1 MRKILAGL
9 ILTWTAVAT
18 AAGASPDRW
27 VEARSTHFIVMT
39 NASERS
45 ARHLASQ
52 FERMHAV
59 FHALLPT
66 EGDDADPPIVVL
78 ALKDRKDMQA
88 LEPESYLGKSQID
101 LSGFFLRGPEK
112 NYILVRLDAQQ
123 EHAFANVYH
132 EYTHYMLR
140 KADGWL
146 PLWLNEGLAQFYE
159 NTDIDE
165 KYAWLGQANAEA
177 LHCLRVNELLPIA
190 TLLAIDSKSPYYHDE
205 QKGSIFYA
213 ESWALT
219 HYLIVI
225 DRTTGSHHVHDYAQ
239 ALAQGEDAVTA
250 AQHAFG
256 DLDKLQEALS
266 MYVQRRNFL
275 YFMMPAELSVKD
287 AAFDVQAVPTPGADA
302 VRADVL
308 LYTGRTIEAKMLL
321 DEVLRDDPKSAL
333 AHEGMGLLRYRGGD
347 IAGAKQWFGEAVGL
361 DEGNY
366 LAHYYYAAAMLHGG
380 SGGEDEAI
388 ESNLRKSI
396 DLNSEFAPGR
406 DKLAMFYAMRHRRLD
421 EARTLSLRAVELDP
435 SQLNYRIDC
444 AYVLTEQRQFAE
456 AIGVLQT
463 ALRLARTP
471 REVEAVQAPLA
482 RLEKYQTALAGSLG
496 LVHGEEAL
504 GR

>member
-1 MRKILAGL
+1 L
-9 ILTWTAVAT
+9 
-18 AAGASPDRW
+18 
-27 VEARSTHFIVMT
+27 EARSTHFIVMT

-66 EGDDADPPIVVL
+66 EGDAADPPIVVL

-88 LEPESYLGKSQID
+88 LEPEAYLGKSQID
-101 LSGFFLRGPEK
+101 LAGFFLRGPEK
-112 NYILVRLDAQQ
+112 NYILVRLDAPQ

-159 NTDIDE
+159 NTDIDD
-165 KYAWLGQANAEA
+165 KTAWLGQSNAEA
-177 LHCLRVNELLPIA
+177 LHCLRINDLLPIA

-219 HYLIVI
+219 HYLIVL
-225 DRTTGSHHVHDYAQ
+225 DRTTESHHVHDYAQ
-239 ALAQGEDAVTA
+239 AVAQGEDAVTA
-250 AQHAFG
+250 ARQSFG

-266 MYVQRRNFL
+266 AYVQRRNFL
-275 YFMMPAELSVKD
+275 YFMMPAELTAND
-287 AAFDVQAVPTPGADA
+287 AAFDVQPLPNSSADA

-308 LYTGRTIEAKMLL
+308 LHTGRTIEAKMLL
-321 DEVLRDDPKSAL
+321 DAVLRDAPNNAL
-333 AHEGMGLLRYRGGD
+333 AHESMGLLRYRGGD
-347 IAGAKQWFGEAVGL
+347 IAGAKKWFGEAIGL

-366 LAHYYYAAAMLHGG
+366 LAHYYYAAAALHGG
-380 SGGEDEAI
+380 GSGEDEAV
-388 ESNLRKSI
+388 EANLRKSI
-396 DLNSEFAPGR
+396 ELNPEFAPGY
-406 DKLAMFYAMRHRRLD
+406 DSLAIFFAMRHRRLD
-421 EARTLSLRAVELDP
+421 EARTLSLRAVELEP
-435 SQLNYRIDC
+435 SRLSFRIDC
-444 AYVLTEQRQFAE
+444 AYVLTEQKQFAE

-471 REVEAVQAPLA
+471 QEIAAVQTPLA
-482 RLEKYQTALAGSLG
+482 RLEKYQTALAGSPELG
-496 LVHGEEAL
+496 HEEEAS

>member
-1 MRKILAGL
+1 MRRILAGL
-9 ILTWTAVAT
+9 VLTWTAVAT
-18 AAGASPDRW
+18 SAGASPDRW

-39 NASERS
+39 NASDRS
-45 ARHLASQ
+45 ARHLASE

-88 LEPESYLGKSQID
+88 LEPAAYLGKSQID
-101 LSGFFLRGPEK
+101 LAGFFLRGPEK

-159 NTDIDE
+159 NTDIDD
-165 KYAWLGQANAEA
+165 KNAWLGQADAEA
-177 LHCLRVNELLPIA
+177 LHCLRVNDLLPIA
-190 TLLAIDSKSPYYHDE
+190 ALLAIDTKSPYYHDE
-205 QKGSIFYA
+205 QKGSVFYA

-219 HYLIVI
+219 HYLIVL

-239 ALAQGEDAVTA
+239 AVAQGEDAVKA
-250 AQHAFG
+250 AQQAFG
-256 DLDKLQEALS
+256 DLNKLQEALS
-266 MYVQRRNFL
+266 AYVQRRNFL
-275 YFMMPAELSVKD
+275 YFMMPAELTTKD
-287 AAFDVQAVPTPGADA
+287 AAFDVQVVSTTAADA

-321 DEVLRDDPKSAL
+321 DTVLRDDPKNAL
-333 AHEGMGLLRYRGGD
+333 AHESMGLLRYGAGD
-347 IAGAKQWFGEAVGL
+347 IAGAKSWFGEAVGL

-366 LAHYYYAAAMLHGG
+366 LAHYYEAAATLHGG
-380 SGGEDEAI
+380 GRGEDAAI
-388 ESNLRKSI
+388 ESNLRRSI
-396 DLNSEFAPGR
+396 ELNPEFAPGY
-406 DKLAMFYAMRHRRLD
+406 DTLAMFYAMRNRRLD
-421 EARTLSLRAVELDP
+421 EAHTLDLRAVELEP
-435 SQLNYRIDC
+435 SRLNFRIDC

-471 REVEAVQAPLA
+471 QEVEAVQTPLA
-482 RLEKYQTALAGSLG
+482 GLEKYQTALAGSLDRS
-496 LVHGEEAL
+496 HGEDAV